1 MLNVAYKVTLGSD
14 AYSSGDA
21 AVPVLA
27 LRTEAAFAVPV
38 NVCRV
43 ALHGLAEVGAAA
55 GDPVSVQLGYG
66 DSLETVFTGTVASV
80 AHGLGRIE
88 VEAVGALA
96 QLAAWRVNLLYEQET
111 AGGIVGD
118 VLGRLNIAKGK
129 VETGIKLPTFAMDD
143 GRSAW
148 AHLRGLASRCG
159 FDFWAD
165 TDDKPQFRAYDPA
178 DTHTLTYGADLLAW
192 EHDARPAGWDGV
204 VVLGESPAGQGQGDD
219 ASDWLTKKEV
229 KGTAGETSGRILR
242 IADPAART
250 PNLAADVAAGALVEW
265 AVTARGTARVLGA
278 PAVKLGDAVSFE
290 KLPVSDQN
298 GDARVTA
305 VRHRLDARGGFVTT
319 LAWERA

>member
-1 MLNVAYKVTLGSD
+1 MLNVAYKVTLGTD
-14 AYSSGDA
+14 EYTSGDA
-21 AVPVLA
+21 AAPVLA
-27 LRTEAAFAVPV
+27 VRSEAAFAVPV
-38 NVCRV
+38 NACRI
-43 ALHGLAEVGAAA
+43 ALHGLAQVSAAA

-66 DSLETVFTGTVASV
+66 DALETVFTGTVASV
-80 AHGLGRIE
+80 QHGLGRIE

-111 AGGIVGD
+111 AGGIVSD
-118 VLGRLNIAKGK
+118 VLGQLNIATGT
-129 VETGIKLPTFAMDD
+129 VETGIKLPAFAMDD

-148 AHLRGLASRCG
+148 AHLRGLAARCG

-165 TDDKPQFRAYDPA
+165 AEDKTQFRAYDPA
-178 DTHTLTYGADLLAW
+178 TTHALAYGADLLAW
-192 EHDARPAGWDGV
+192 EHDARPAAWEGV
-204 VVLGESPAGQGQGDD
+204 EVLGESPAGQGQGDD
-219 ASDWLTKKEV
+219 ASDWLTKQDV

-250 PNLAADVAAGALVEW
+250 PNLAADVAAGTLVEW
-265 AVTARGTARVLGA
+265 AAKTRGTARVLGA
-278 PAVKLGDAVSFE
+278 PAIQLGDAVSFD
-290 KLPVSDQN
+290 KLPASDQN